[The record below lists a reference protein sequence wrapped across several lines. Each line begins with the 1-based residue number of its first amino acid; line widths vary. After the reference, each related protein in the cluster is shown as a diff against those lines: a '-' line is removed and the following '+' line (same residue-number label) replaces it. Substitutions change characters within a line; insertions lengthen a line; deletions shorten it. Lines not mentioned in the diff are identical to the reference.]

1 MDFVALD
8 VETANFDI
16 GSICQIGIAKYRQG
30 KLIDTFES
38 LINPRCS
45 FSQKK
50 HRHTRYYSQYR
61 QGCAQHI

>member
-45 FSQKK
+45 FSQKNIDI
-50 HRHTRYYSQYR
+50 HGSRTPH
-61 QGCAQHI
+61 GCVD